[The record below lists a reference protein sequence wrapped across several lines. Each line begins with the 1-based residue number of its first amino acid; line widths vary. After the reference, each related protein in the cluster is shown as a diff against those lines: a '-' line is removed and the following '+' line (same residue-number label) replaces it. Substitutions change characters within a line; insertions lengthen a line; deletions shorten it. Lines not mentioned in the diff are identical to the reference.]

1 MFDYEQF
8 SIHVGDPERHL
19 RITRD
24 KPRRSA
30 ALSPCDMDADDVDYE
45 MQFPKNREMLRICGI
60 TQAGFEHFCRTYGQ
74 TYRHISLFKCQ
85 MISDLS
91 PLGDLPELEY
101 VDIYW
106 NIRSEKLWDM
116 SRNTKLRALSV
127 SDCKRMTW
135 DPVLLATAPA
145 LEDVSFSGIPFGSY
159 PMKSLEVF
167 AKIPTLRNLNLT
179 RIKPENR
186 TASFLE
192 TAKHLETFEFDP
204 GMYTTEEIARMVA
217 RRPDVGGN
225 FFRAYGQAYPGSS
238 AYVRVSGYRKPELH
252 LPEQQKRLDRYVT
265 AFDEL
270 VEKYR
275 RENG

>member
-8 SIHVGDPERHL
+8 FIHAGDPEKNLH
-19 RITRD
+19 ITRY
-24 KPRRSA
+24 KPRRST

-45 MQFPKNREMLRICGI
+45 MQFPKNREMLEICGI
-60 TQAGFEHFCRTYGQ
+60 TQEGFEHFCRKYGQ

-85 MISDLS
+85 LLHDLS
-91 PLGDLPELEY
+91 PLGELPKLEY

-116 SRNTKLRALSV
+116 SRNVSLRALHI
-127 SDCKRMTW
+127 SDCKKMTW
-135 DPVLLATAPA
+135 DPSLLATAPA
-145 LEDVSFSGIPFGSY
+145 LEDVGFSGIAFGTY

-167 AKIPTLRNLNLT
+167 AKIPTLRNVCLT
-179 RIKPENR
+179 RIRPEDR
-186 TASFLE
+186 TATFLDTAKELE
-192 TAKHLETFEFDP
+192 TYEFDP

-225 FFRAYGQAYPGSS
+225 FFRAYGQSFGSNT
-238 AYVRVSGYRKPELH
+238 YVRVSGYRKPELH
-252 LPEQQKRLDRYVT
+252 LPEQQAWLDKYV
-265 AFDEL
+265 ARFNAL

-275 RENG
+275 QEIG